1 MENAG
6 GGHSFR
12 VLHRSKMRGHFS
24 PVKVGFSLKK
34 KKKELSKA
42 LAREEKHSSFLST
55 IFERL

>member
-24 PVKVGFSLKK
+24 PVKAGFSL